1 MAGMDEA
8 CLAFATGSGRDAWA
22 MWRNMILAL
31 GALVL
36 TGADRPRDFVVRGD
50 GVVPAQIGGRPARL
64 LLSPWA
70 PAAPTLNPGFVR
82 AIGLHAGLFGF
93 AVKVGPVKVRGDTSV
108 TRLDYSGASGR
119 RRVVWFERDYAQ
131 NADAAVGPGGMPAEV
146 IRFELRP
153 PKGDERVTVLP
164 LVQNMF
170 RPSYARVMLGK
181 RPIILLFDPQHSRS
195 LATAG
200 AGAALAEFLGG
211 ALQGP
216 PRPAPVAFGI
226 MRPARTLR
234 FGRPLQF
241 GNIRLDEVLVRISDN
256 GSVAGV
262 KDDDAD
268 PEEVVV
274 SAKSKSERRDVVI
287 IGQDVLGSCASFT
300 FDKPARQ
307 IRLACA

>member
-1 MAGMDEA
+1 MMRHA
-8 CLAFATGSGRDAWA
+8 
-22 MWRNMILAL
+22 ILAL

-36 TGADRPRDFVVRGD
+36 LGAGRPAEFVVRAG
-50 GVVPAQIGGRPARL
+50 GVVPAQIGGRAGRL

-70 PAAPTLNPGFVR
+70 PAAPTLNPGFVNS
-82 AIGLHAGLFGF
+82 IGLHAGLFGF

-108 TRLDYSGASGR
+108 TRLDFQGLSYR

-131 NADAAVGPGGMPAEV
+131 GADAAIGPGGIPAPV
-146 IRFELRP
+146 VRFELRP
-153 PKGDERVTVLP
+153 AKGNERVTTLP
-164 LVQNMF
+164 LIQHMF

-181 RPIILLFDPQHSRS
+181 RSIVLLFDPQHPRS

-211 ALQGP
+211 SLQGA
-216 PRPAPVAFGI
+216 PRPAQVAFGI

-241 GNIRLDEVLVRISDN
+241 GDIRLDEVLVRISDN
-256 GSVAGV
+256 GSVAGIQ
-262 KDDDAD
+262 DADAD

-274 SAKSKSERRDVVI
+274 SAKTDSERRDVVI
-287 IGQDVLGSCASFT
+287 IGNDVLGNCASIT